1 MAGDSGARVP
11 YAGKVPG
18 SRRCAVANFAE
29 RLDLALT
36 KRGFTGAQVASALTE
51 AGIPITRAYVSQ
63 LRTGKQTNPTLQV
76 LRALASCLQVSVGWL
91 VGDDHLE
98 SGAVEDLQLRAAT
111 IGLSASGLSES
122 SLAVLRG
129 VVELARKAE
138 GLPDEPEPTS
148 DIPDA
153 AAPLSGP
160 QRRALG
166 RRLHSL
172 RLAAQLTEEQVETA
186 IGKGAAAIP
195 AIEEGRIAPAPITVE
210 RLLTVYGI
218 ASPPIR
224 EYVLSLA
231 RGERQAAWYDAQSI
245 PVWLAT
251 TYALEQRA
259 TLIRTFHTQ
268 FVPPL
273 LQTEDYA
280 RAAITAAGPATLGQL
295 TVEEALALVLARQE
309 AVARDTGIVVWAVI
323 DESVLM
329 RSIVGGHVQLRQLE
343 TLLQHAKRP
352 NVSLH
357 VVPMEDPAYVPRTG
371 PFTLWRFA
379 EAFEPDIACRH
390 GIEGDE
396 LITETGAVEAYHQAF
411 TKLSVTTTTRE
422 ETIEVLNYHRERLS
436 RSLGK

>member
-1 MAGDSGARVP
+1 
-11 YAGKVPG
+11 
-18 SRRCAVANFAE
+18 VANFAE

-36 KRGFTGAQVASALTE
+36 KRGFTGAQVASTLTE

-91 VGDDHLE
+91 VGDDQLE
-98 SGAVEDLQLRAAT
+98 SGTVEDLQLRAAT

-129 VVELARKAE
+129 VVELARRAE
-138 GLPDEPEPTS
+138 GLPEEPEPTS

-153 AAPLSGP
+153 VAPLSGS

-166 RRLHSL
+166 KRLHGL
-172 RLAAQLTEEQVETA
+172 RLAAQFSVEQVETA
-186 IGKGAAAIP
+186 MGRGAAAVP
-195 AIEEGRIAPAPITVE
+195 AIEEGRLAPAPITVE
-210 RLLTVYGI
+210 RLLTVYGV
-218 ASPPIR
+218 AAPPIR

-231 RGERQAAWYDAQSI
+231 RGEREAAWYDAHSV

-259 TLIRTFHTQ
+259 TVIRTYHTQ

-273 LQTEDYA
+273 LQTEEYA
-280 RAAITAAGPATLGQL
+280 RAAIAVAGPATLGQQ
-295 TVEEALALVLARQE
+295 TVEEALALVMARQE
-309 AVARDTGIVVWAVI
+309 AVARDGGIVVWAVI
-323 DESVLM
+323 DESVLL
-329 RSIVGGHVQLRQLE
+329 RSIVGQHVQLRQLDM
-343 TLLQHAKRP
+343 LIDHAKRP

-357 VVPMEDPAYVPRTG
+357 VVPMDDPAYVPRTG

-379 EAFEPDIACRH
+379 EAFEPDIACAH
-390 GIEGDE
+390 GIESEE
-396 LITETGAVEAYHQAF
+396 LITETAAVEAYHQAF
-411 TKLSVTTTTRE
+411 TKLSVTTTTRD
-422 ETIEVLNYHRERLS
+422 ETFEVLNFHRERLS

>member
-1 MAGDSGARVP
+1 M
-11 YAGKVPG
+11 
-18 SRRCAVANFAE
+18 ANFAE

-91 VGDDHLE
+91 VGDDYLE
-98 SGAVEDLQLRAAT
+98 SGAVEDLQLRAAA
-111 IGLSASGLSES
+111 IGLGASELSES
-122 SLAVLRG
+122 SLTLLRG
-129 VVELARKAE
+129 VVELARRAE
-138 GLPDEPEPTS
+138 GLPDEPEPPAS
-148 DIPDA
+148 PDIPEA

-166 RRLHSL
+166 KRLHGL
-172 RLAAQLTEEQVETA
+172 RLAADLSVQQVETA

-195 AIEEGRIAPAPITVE
+195 AIEEGRIAPAPITAE
-210 RLLTVYGI
+210 RLLALYGVT
-218 ASPPIR
+218 APPIR

-231 RGERQAAWYDAQSI
+231 RGEREAAWYDAQSV

-259 TLIRTFHTQ
+259 TVIRTYHPQ

-273 LQTEDYA
+273 LQTEEYA
-280 RAAITAAGPATLGQL
+280 KAAVTVAGPATLGQQ

-309 AVARDTGIVVWAVI
+309 AVARDSGIVVWAVI
-323 DESVLM
+323 DESVLT
-329 RSIVGGHVQLRQLE
+329 RSIVGPHVQLRQIDQLIE
-343 TLLQHAKRP
+343 HAKRP

-357 VVPMEDPAYVPRTG
+357 VVPAEDPVYVPRTG

-379 EAFEPDIACRH
+379 EAFEADIACAH
-390 GIEGDE
+390 GIESDE
-396 LITETGAVEAYHQAF
+396 LITDTAAVEAYHQAF

-422 ETIEVLNYHRERLS
+422 ETFEVLNFHRERLS

>member
-1 MAGDSGARVP
+1 M
-11 YAGKVPG
+11 
-18 SRRCAVANFAE
+18 ANFAE

-91 VGDDHLE
+91 VGDDYLE
-98 SGAVEDLQLRAAT
+98 SGAVEDLQLRAAGV
-111 IGLSASGLSES
+111 GLAASGLSEG
-122 SLAVLRG
+122 SLSVLRG
-129 VVELARKAE
+129 VVELARRAE
-138 GLPDEPEPTS
+138 GLPDEPEPAGA
-148 DIPDA
+148 DIPEA

-166 RRLHSL
+166 KRLHGL
-172 RLAAQLTEEQVETA
+172 RLAAELSVEQVETA

-210 RLLTVYGI
+210 RLLTLYGI
-218 ASPPIR
+218 AAPPVR
-224 EYVLSLA
+224 DYVLALA
-231 RGERQAAWYDAQSI
+231 RGERAAAWYDAQSV

-251 TYALEQRA
+251 SYALEQRA
-259 TLIRTFHTQ
+259 TVIRTYQPQ

-273 LQTEDYA
+273 LQTEEYA
-280 RAAITAAGPATLGQL
+280 RAAITAAGPATLGQQ
-295 TVEEALALVLARQE
+295 TVDEALALVLARQE
-309 AVARDTGIVVWAVI
+309 AVAGDGAGDGALVVWAVI
-323 DESVLM
+323 DESVLA
-329 RSIVGGHVQLRQLE
+329 RSIVGPHVQLRQVDRLIE
-343 TLLQHAKRP
+343 HAKRP

-379 EAFEPDIACRH
+379 EAFEPDIACAH
-390 GIEGDE
+390 GIDSDE
-396 LITETGAVEAYHQAF
+396 LVTDTAAVEAYHQAF

-422 ETIEVLNYHRERLS
+422 ETFEVLNFHRERLS

>member
-1 MAGDSGARVP
+1 M
-11 YAGKVPG
+11 
-18 SRRCAVANFAE
+18 ANFAE

-138 GLPDEPEPTS
+138 GLPDEPETTS
-148 DIPDA
+148 EIPDA
-153 AAPLSGP
+153 AGPLRGP

-166 RRLHSL
+166 RRLHGL
-172 RLAAQLTEEQVETA
+172 RLAAQLSEEQVETA

-231 RGERQAAWYDAQSI
+231 RGEREAAWYDAPSI

-280 RAAITAAGPATLGQL
+280 RAAIAAAGPATLGQL
-295 TVEEALALVLARQE
+295 TVDEALALVMARQE
-309 AVARDTGIVVWAVI
+309 ALARDAGIVVWAVI

-329 RSIVGGHVQLRQLE
+329 RTIVGGHVQLRQLE
-343 TLLQHAKRP
+343 TLLEHAKRP

-379 EAFEPDIACRH
+379 EAFEPDIACAH

-396 LITETGAVEAYHQAF
+396 LVTDTGAVEAYHQAF

-422 ETIEVLNYHRERLS
+422 ETVEVLNCHRERLS
-436 RSLGK
+436 RALGK

>member
-1 MAGDSGARVP
+1 M
-11 YAGKVPG
+11 
-18 SRRCAVANFAE
+18 ANFAE

-91 VGDDHLE
+91 VGDDYLE
-98 SGAVEDLQLRAAT
+98 SGAVEDLQLRAAA
-111 IGLSASGLSES
+111 IGLGTSELSES
-122 SLAVLRG
+122 SLTLLRG
-129 VVELARKAE
+129 VVELARRAE
-138 GLPDEPEPTS
+138 GLPDEPEPPAS
-148 DIPDA
+148 PDIPEA

-166 RRLHSL
+166 KRLHGL
-172 RLAAQLTEEQVETA
+172 RLAADLSVQQVETA

-195 AIEEGRIAPAPITVE
+195 AIEEGRIAPAPITAE
-210 RLLTVYGI
+210 RLLALYGVT
-218 ASPPIR
+218 APPIR

-231 RGERQAAWYDAQSI
+231 RGEREAAWYDAQSV

-259 TLIRTFHTQ
+259 TVIRTYHPQ

-273 LQTEDYA
+273 LQTEEYA
-280 RAAITAAGPATLGQL
+280 KAAVTVAGPATLGQQ

-309 AVARDTGIVVWAVI
+309 AVARDSGIVVWAVI
-323 DESVLM
+323 DESVLT
-329 RSIVGGHVQLRQLE
+329 RSIVGPHVQLRQIDQLIE
-343 TLLQHAKRP
+343 HAKRP

-357 VVPMEDPAYVPRTG
+357 VVPTEDPVYVPRTG

-379 EAFEPDIACRH
+379 EAFEADIACAH
-390 GIEGDE
+390 GIESDE
-396 LITETGAVEAYHQAF
+396 LITDTAAVEAYHQAF

-422 ETIEVLNYHRERLS
+422 ETFEVLNLHRERLS

>member
-1 MAGDSGARVP
+1 M
-11 YAGKVPG
+11 
-18 SRRCAVANFAE
+18 ANFAE

-91 VGDDHLE
+91 VGDDYLE
-98 SGAVEDLQLRAAT
+98 SGAVEDLQLRAAA
-111 IGLSASGLSES
+111 IGLGASELSES
-122 SLAVLRG
+122 SLTLLRG
-129 VVELARKAE
+129 VVELARRAE
-138 GLPDEPEPTS
+138 GLPDEPAPPS
-148 DIPDA
+148 SPDIPEA

-166 RRLHSL
+166 KRLHGL
-172 RLAAQLTEEQVETA
+172 RLAAELSVEQVETA
-186 IGKGAAAIP
+186 VGKGAAAIP
-195 AIEEGRIAPAPITVE
+195 AIEEGRIAPAPITAE
-210 RLLTVYGI
+210 RLLTLYGVT
-218 ASPPIR
+218 APPIR

-231 RGERQAAWYDAQSI
+231 RGEREAAWYDAQSV

-259 TLIRTFHTQ
+259 TVIRTYHPQ

-273 LQTEDYA
+273 LQTEEYA
-280 RAAITAAGPATLGQL
+280 RAAVTVAGPATLGQQ
-295 TVEEALALVLARQE
+295 TVDEALALVLARQE
-309 AVARDTGIVVWAVI
+309 AVARDSGIVVWAVV
-323 DESVLM
+323 DESVLT
-329 RSIVGGHVQLRQLE
+329 RSIVGPHVQLRQIDQLIE
-343 TLLQHAKRP
+343 HAKRP
-352 NVSLH
+352 NISLH
-357 VVPMEDPAYVPRTG
+357 VVPTDDPVYVPRTG

-379 EAFEPDIACRH
+379 EAFEADIACAH
-390 GIEGDE
+390 GIESDE
-396 LITETGAVEAYHQAF
+396 LITDTAAVEAYHQAF

-422 ETIEVLNYHRERLS
+422 ETFEVLNFHRERLS

>member
-1 MAGDSGARVP
+1 M
-11 YAGKVPG
+11 
-18 SRRCAVANFAE
+18 ANFAE

-91 VGDDHLE
+91 VGDDYLE
-98 SGAVEDLQLRAAT
+98 SGAVEDLQLRAAA
-111 IGLSASGLSES
+111 IGLGASELSES
-122 SLAVLRG
+122 SLTLLRG
-129 VVELARKAE
+129 VVELARRAE
-138 GLPDEPEPTS
+138 GLPDEPEPPS
-148 DIPDA
+148 SPDIPEA

-166 RRLHSL
+166 KRLHGL
-172 RLAAQLTEEQVETA
+172 RLAADLSVEQVETA

-195 AIEEGRIAPAPITVE
+195 AIEEGRIAPAPITAE
-210 RLLTVYGI
+210 RLLALYGVT
-218 ASPPIR
+218 APPIR

-231 RGERQAAWYDAQSI
+231 RGEREAAWYDAQSV

-259 TLIRTFHTQ
+259 TVIRTYHPQ

-273 LQTEDYA
+273 LQTEEYA
-280 RAAITAAGPATLGQL
+280 RAAVTVAGPATLGQQ
-295 TVEEALALVLARQE
+295 TVDEALALVLARQE
-309 AVARDTGIVVWAVI
+309 AVARDSGIVVWAVV
-323 DESVLM
+323 DESVLT
-329 RSIVGGHVQLRQLE
+329 RSIVGPHVQLRQIDQLIE
-343 TLLQHAKRP
+343 HAKRP

-357 VVPMEDPAYVPRTG
+357 VVPTDDPVYVPRTG

-379 EAFEPDIACRH
+379 EAFEADIACAH
-390 GIEGDE
+390 GIESDE
-396 LITETGAVEAYHQAF
+396 LITDTAMVEAYHQAF

-422 ETIEVLNYHRERLS
+422 ETFEVLNFHRERLS

>member
-1 MAGDSGARVP
+1 M
-11 YAGKVPG
+11 
-18 SRRCAVANFAE
+18 ANFAE

-76 LRALASCLQVSVGWL
+76 LRALATCLQVSVGWL
-91 VGDDHLE
+91 VGDDFLE
-98 SGAVEDLQLRAAT
+98 SGSVEDLQLRAAT
-111 IGLSASGLSES
+111 IGLSASGLSEG

-138 GLPDEPEPTS
+138 GLPEEPEPTS
-148 DIPDA
+148 DIPEA
-153 AAPLSGP
+153 VAPLSGP

-166 RRLHSL
+166 KRLHGL
-172 RLAAQLTEEQVETA
+172 RLTAGLSVEQVETA
-186 IGKGAAAIP
+186 VGKGAAAIP

-210 RLLTVYGI
+210 RLLTVYGV
-218 ASPPIR
+218 SVPPIR
-224 EYVLSLA
+224 EYVLALA
-231 RGERQAAWYDAQSI
+231 RGEREAAWYDAQSV

-251 TYALEQRA
+251 GYALEQRA
-259 TLIRTFHTQ
+259 TVIRTYHSQ

-273 LQTEDYA
+273 LQTEEYA
-280 RAAITAAGPATLGQL
+280 RAAITVAGPATLGQQ

-309 AVARDTGIVVWAVI
+309 AVARDSGVVVWAVI
-323 DESVLM
+323 DESVLT
-329 RSIVGGHVQLRQLE
+329 RSIVGLHVQLRQLE
-343 TLLQHAKRP
+343 VLIEHAKRP

-379 EAFEPDIACRH
+379 EAFEPDVACAH
-390 GIEGDE
+390 GIESDT
-396 LITETGAVEAYHQAF
+396 LLTDSAAVEAYHQAF
-411 TKLSVTTTTRE
+411 TKLSVTTTTRD
-422 ETIEVLNYHRERLS
+422 ETFEMLNHHRERLS

>member
-1 MAGDSGARVP
+1 M
-11 YAGKVPG
+11 
-18 SRRCAVANFAE
+18 ANFAE

-111 IGLSASGLSES
+111 LGLSAAGLSES
-122 SLAVLRG
+122 SLTVLRG

-138 GLPDEPEPTS
+138 GLPDDEPEPIA

-153 AAPLSGP
+153 ATPLSGP

-166 RRLHSL
+166 RRLHGL
-172 RLAAQLTEEQVETA
+172 RMAAGMSVEQVETA
-186 IGKGAAAIP
+186 IGRGAAAIP

-210 RLLTVYGI
+210 RLLTLFGV
-218 ASPPIR
+218 AAPPIR

-231 RGERQAAWYDAQSI
+231 RGEREAAWYDAPSI
-245 PVWLAT
+245 PVWLAAAF
-251 TYALEQRA
+251 ALEQRA
-259 TLIRTFHTQ
+259 TLIRTFHPQ

-273 LQTEDYA
+273 LQTEEYA
-280 RAAITAAGPATLGQL
+280 RAAITAAGPATLGQP
-295 TVEEALALVLARQE
+295 TVDEALALVMARQE
-309 AVARDTGIVVWAVI
+309 ALSRDSGIVVWAVI
-323 DESVLM
+323 DESVLT
-329 RSIVGGHVQLRQLE
+329 RSIVGRHVQLRQLE
-343 TLLQHAKRP
+343 MLMDHAKRP

-357 VVPMEDPAYVPRTG
+357 VVPMDDPAYVPRTG

-379 EAFEPDIACRH
+379 EAFESDIACAH
-390 GIEGDE
+390 GIERDE
-396 LITETGAVEAYHQAF
+396 LITDTAAVEAYHQAF

-422 ETIEVLNYHRERLS
+422 ETVEMLNFHLERLS

>member
-1 MAGDSGARVP
+1 M
-11 YAGKVPG
+11 
-18 SRRCAVANFAE
+18 ANFAE

-76 LRALASCLQVSVGWL
+76 LRALATCLQVSVGWL
-91 VGDDHLE
+91 VGDDFLE
-98 SGAVEDLQLRAAT
+98 SGSVEDLQLRAAT
-111 IGLSASGLSES
+111 IGLSASGLSEG

-148 DIPDA
+148 DIPEA
-153 AAPLSGP
+153 VAPLSGP

-166 RRLHSL
+166 KRLHGL
-172 RLAAQLTEEQVETA
+172 RLTAGLSVEQVETA
-186 IGKGAAAIP
+186 VGKGAAAIP

-210 RLLTVYGI
+210 RLLTVYGV
-218 ASPPIR
+218 SVPPIR
-224 EYVLSLA
+224 EYVLALA
-231 RGERQAAWYDAQSI
+231 RGEREAAWYDAQSV

-251 TYALEQRA
+251 GYALEQRA
-259 TLIRTFHTQ
+259 TVIRTYHSQ

-273 LQTEDYA
+273 LQTEEYA
-280 RAAITAAGPATLGQL
+280 RAAITVAGPATLGQQ

-309 AVARDTGIVVWAVI
+309 AVARDSGVVVWAVI
-323 DESVLM
+323 DESVLT
-329 RSIVGGHVQLRQLE
+329 RSIVGLHVQLRQLE
-343 TLLQHAKRP
+343 VLIEHAKRP

-379 EAFEPDIACRH
+379 EAFEPDVACAH
-390 GIEGDE
+390 GIESDT
-396 LITETGAVEAYHQAF
+396 LLTDSAAVEAYHQAF
-411 TKLSVTTTTRE
+411 TKLSVTTTTRD
-422 ETIEVLNYHRERLS
+422 ETFEMLNHHRERLS

>member
-1 MAGDSGARVP
+1 M
-11 YAGKVPG
+11 
-18 SRRCAVANFAE
+18 ANFAE

-36 KRGFTGAQVASALTE
+36 KRGFTGAQLASALTE

-91 VGDDHLE
+91 VGDDYLE
-98 SGAVEDLQLRAAT
+98 SGSVEDLQLRAAT

-122 SLAVLRG
+122 SLEVLRG

-138 GLPDEPEPTS
+138 GLPDEPEPAA
-148 DIPDA
+148 DIPEA
-153 AAPLSGP
+153 ATPLSGS

-166 RRLHSL
+166 ERLHGL
-172 RLAAQLTEEQVETA
+172 RQSAQLSVEQVETA
-186 IGKGAAAIP
+186 IGRGAAAIP

-218 ASPPIR
+218 TSPPIR

-231 RGERQAAWYDAQSI
+231 RGEREAAWYDIESV

-259 TLIRTFHTQ
+259 TVIRTFHTQ
-268 FVPPL
+268 FIPPL
-273 LQTEDYA
+273 LQTEEYA
-280 RAAITAAGPATLGQL
+280 RAAITVSGPAILGQP
-295 TVEEALALVLARQE
+295 TVDDALALVQARQE
-309 AVARDTGIVVWAVI
+309 ALAADSTVVLWAVI
-323 DESVLM
+323 DESVLT
-329 RSIVGGHVQLRQLE
+329 RSIVGAHVQLRQLDRLVE
-343 TLLQHAKRP
+343 HAKRP

-357 VVPMEDPAYVPRTG
+357 ILPMDDPAYVPRTG
-371 PFTLWRFA
+371 PFTLWRFV
-379 EAFEPDIACRH
+379 EAFEPDIACAH
-390 GIEGDE
+390 GIESDE
-396 LITETGAVEAYHQAF
+396 LITDTTAVEAYHQAF
-411 TKLSVTTTTRE
+411 TKLSVTTSTRE
-422 ETIEVLNYHRERLS
+422 ETSEVLNFHRERLS

>member
-1 MAGDSGARVP
+1 M
-11 YAGKVPG
+11 
-18 SRRCAVANFAE
+18 ANFAE

-91 VGDDHLE
+91 VGDDYLE
-98 SGAVEDLQLRAAT
+98 SGSVEDLQLRAAT

-129 VVELARKAE
+129 VVEMARKAE

-148 DIPDA
+148 EIPEA
-153 AAPLSGP
+153 VAPLSGP

-166 RRLHSL
+166 KRLHGL
-172 RLAAQLTEEQVETA
+172 RVSARLSVEQVETA

-210 RLLTVYGI
+210 RLLTVYGV

-231 RGERQAAWYDAQSI
+231 RGEREAAWYDAQSV

-251 TYALEQRA
+251 GYALEQRA
-259 TLIRTFHTQ
+259 TVIRSYHPQ

-273 LQTEDYA
+273 LQTEEYA
-280 RAAITAAGPATLGQL
+280 RAALTVAGPATLGQQ
-295 TVEEALALVLARQE
+295 TVDEALALVMARQE
-309 AVARDTGIVVWAVI
+309 ALPRDNGLVLWAVI
-323 DESVLM
+323 DESVLT
-329 RSIVGGHVQLRQLE
+329 RSIVGQHVQLRQLE
-343 TLLQHAKRP
+343 VLLEHAKRP

-357 VVPMEDPAYVPRTG
+357 VVPTDDPVYVPRTG
-371 PFTLWRFA
+371 PFTIWRFA
-379 EAFEPDIACRH
+379 EAFEPDVACAH
-390 GIEGDE
+390 GIESDRLTGDAAE
-396 LITETGAVEAYHQAF
+396 VEVYHQAF

-422 ETIEVLNYHRERLS
+422 ETFEVLNQHRERLS
-436 RSLGK
+436 RSFGK

>member
-1 MAGDSGARVP
+1 M
-11 YAGKVPG
+11 
-18 SRRCAVANFAE
+18 ANFAE

-91 VGDDHLE
+91 VGDDYLE
-98 SGAVEDLQLRAAT
+98 SGAVEDLQLRAAA
-111 IGLSASGLSES
+111 IGLGTSELSES
-122 SLAVLRG
+122 SLTLLRG
-129 VVELARKAE
+129 VVELARRAE
-138 GLPDEPEPTS
+138 GLPDEPEPPAS
-148 DIPDA
+148 PDIPEA

-166 RRLHSL
+166 KRLHGL
-172 RLAAQLTEEQVETA
+172 RLAADLSVQQVETA

-195 AIEEGRIAPAPITVE
+195 AIEEGRIAPAPITAE
-210 RLLTVYGI
+210 RLLALYGVT
-218 ASPPIR
+218 APPIR

-231 RGERQAAWYDAQSI
+231 RGEREAAWYDAQSV

-259 TLIRTFHTQ
+259 TVIRTYHPQ

-273 LQTEDYA
+273 LQTEEYA
-280 RAAITAAGPATLGQL
+280 KAAVTVAGPATLGQQ

-309 AVARDTGIVVWAVI
+309 AVARDSGIVVWAVI
-323 DESVLM
+323 DESVLT
-329 RSIVGGHVQLRQLE
+329 RSIVGPHVQLRQIDQLIE
-343 TLLQHAKRP
+343 HAKRP

-357 VVPMEDPAYVPRTG
+357 VVPAEDPVYVPRTG

-379 EAFEPDIACRH
+379 EAFEADIACAH
-390 GIEGDE
+390 GIESDE
-396 LITETGAVEAYHQAF
+396 LITDTAAVEAYHQAF

-422 ETIEVLNYHRERLS
+422 ETFEVLNLHRERLS

>member
-1 MAGDSGARVP
+1 M
-11 YAGKVPG
+11 
-18 SRRCAVANFAE
+18 ANFAE

-91 VGDDHLE
+91 VGDDYLE
-98 SGAVEDLQLRAAT
+98 SGAVEDLQLRAAA
-111 IGLSASGLSES
+111 IGLGTSELSES
-122 SLAVLRG
+122 SLTLLRG
-129 VVELARKAE
+129 VVELARRAE
-138 GLPDEPEPTS
+138 GLPDEPEPPS
-148 DIPDA
+148 SPDIPEA
-153 AAPLSGP
+153 AAPLSGT

-166 RRLHSL
+166 RRLHGL
-172 RLAAQLTEEQVETA
+172 RLAADLSVAQVETA

-195 AIEEGRIAPAPITVE
+195 AIEEGRIAPAPITAE
-210 RLLTVYGI
+210 RLLALYGVT
-218 ASPPIR
+218 APPIR

-231 RGERQAAWYDAQSI
+231 RGEREAAWYDAQSV

-259 TLIRTFHTQ
+259 TVIRTYHPQ

-273 LQTEDYA
+273 LQTEEYA
-280 RAAITAAGPATLGQL
+280 RAAVTVTGPATLGQQ
-295 TVEEALALVLARQE
+295 TVDEALALVLARQE
-309 AVARDTGIVVWAVI
+309 AVARDSGIVVWAVI
-323 DESVLM
+323 DESVLT
-329 RSIVGGHVQLRQLE
+329 RSIVGPHVQLRQIDQLIE
-343 TLLQHAKRP
+343 HAKRP

-357 VVPMEDPAYVPRTG
+357 VLPTDDPVYVPRTG

-379 EAFEPDIACRH
+379 EAFEADIACAH
-390 GIEGDE
+390 GIESDE
-396 LITETGAVEAYHQAF
+396 LITDTAAVEAYHQAF

-422 ETIEVLNYHRERLS
+422 ETFEVLNFHRERLS

>member
-1 MAGDSGARVP
+1 M
-11 YAGKVPG
+11 
-18 SRRCAVANFAE
+18 ANFAE

-91 VGDDHLE
+91 VGDDYLE
-98 SGAVEDLQLRAAT
+98 SGAVEDLQLRAAA
-111 IGLSASGLSES
+111 IGLGASELSES
-122 SLAVLRG
+122 SLTLLRG
-129 VVELARKAE
+129 VVELARRAE
-138 GLPDEPEPTS
+138 GLPDEPEPPS
-148 DIPDA
+148 SPDIPEA

-166 RRLHSL
+166 KRLHGL
-172 RLAAQLTEEQVETA
+172 RLAADLSVEQVETA

-195 AIEEGRIAPAPITVE
+195 AIEEGRIAPAPITAE
-210 RLLTVYGI
+210 RLLALYGVT
-218 ASPPIR
+218 APPIR

-231 RGERQAAWYDAQSI
+231 RGEREAAWYDAQSV

-259 TLIRTFHTQ
+259 TVIRTYHPQ

-273 LQTEDYA
+273 LQTEEYA
-280 RAAITAAGPATLGQL
+280 RAAVTVAGPATLGQQ
-295 TVEEALALVLARQE
+295 TVDEALALVLARQE
-309 AVARDTGIVVWAVI
+309 AVARDSGIVVWAVI
-323 DESVLM
+323 DESVLT
-329 RSIVGGHVQLRQLE
+329 RSIVGPHVQLRQIDQLIE
-343 TLLQHAKRP
+343 HAKRP

-357 VVPMEDPAYVPRTG
+357 VVPTEDPVYVPRTG

-379 EAFEPDIACRH
+379 EAFEADIACAH
-390 GIEGDE
+390 GIESDE
-396 LITETGAVEAYHQAF
+396 LITDTAAVEAYHQAF

-422 ETIEVLNYHRERLS
+422 ETFEVLNFQRERLS

>member
-1 MAGDSGARVP
+1 M
-11 YAGKVPG
+11 
-18 SRRCAVANFAE
+18 ANFAE

-91 VGDDHLE
+91 VGDDYLE
-98 SGAVEDLQLRAAT
+98 SGAVEDLQLRAAA
-111 IGLSASGLSES
+111 IGLGTSELSES
-122 SLAVLRG
+122 SLTLLRG
-129 VVELARKAE
+129 VVELARRAE
-138 GLPDEPEPTS
+138 GLPDEPEPPS
-148 DIPDA
+148 SPDIPEA

-166 RRLHSL
+166 RRLHGL
-172 RLAAQLTEEQVETA
+172 RLAADLSVAQVETA

-195 AIEEGRIAPAPITVE
+195 AIEEGRIAPAPITAE
-210 RLLTVYGI
+210 RLLALYGVT
-218 ASPPIR
+218 APPIR

-231 RGERQAAWYDAQSI
+231 RGEREAAWYDAQSV

-259 TLIRTFHTQ
+259 TVIRTYHPQ

-273 LQTEDYA
+273 LQTEEYA
-280 RAAITAAGPATLGQL
+280 RAAVTVTGPATLGQQ
-295 TVEEALALVLARQE
+295 TVDEALALVLARQE
-309 AVARDTGIVVWAVI
+309 AVARDSGIVVWAVI
-323 DESVLM
+323 DESVLT
-329 RSIVGGHVQLRQLE
+329 RSIVGPHVQLRQIDQLIE
-343 TLLQHAKRP
+343 HAKRP

-357 VVPMEDPAYVPRTG
+357 VLPTDDPVYVPRTG

-379 EAFEPDIACRH
+379 EAFEADIACVH
-390 GIEGDE
+390 GIESDE
-396 LITETGAVEAYHQAF
+396 LITDTAAVEAYHQAF

-422 ETIEVLNYHRERLS
+422 ETFEVLNFHRERLS

>member
-1 MAGDSGARVP
+1 M
-11 YAGKVPG
+11 
-18 SRRCAVANFAE
+18 ANFAE

-91 VGDDHLE
+91 VGDDYLE
-98 SGAVEDLQLRAAT
+98 SGAVEDLQLRAAA
-111 IGLSASGLSES
+111 IGLGTSELSES
-122 SLAVLRG
+122 SLTLLRG
-129 VVELARKAE
+129 VVELARRAE
-138 GLPDEPEPTS
+138 GLPDEPEPPAS
-148 DIPDA
+148 PDIPEA

-166 RRLHSL
+166 KRLHGL
-172 RLAAQLTEEQVETA
+172 RLAADLSVQQVETA

-195 AIEEGRIAPAPITVE
+195 AIEEGRIAPAPITAE
-210 RLLTVYGI
+210 RLLALYGVT
-218 ASPPIR
+218 APPIR

-231 RGERQAAWYDAQSI
+231 RGEREAAWYDAQSV

-259 TLIRTFHTQ
+259 TVIRTYHPQ

-273 LQTEDYA
+273 LQTEEYA
-280 RAAITAAGPATLGQL
+280 KAAVTVAGPATLGQQ

-309 AVARDTGIVVWAVI
+309 AVARDSGIVMWAVI
-323 DESVLM
+323 DESVLT
-329 RSIVGGHVQLRQLE
+329 RSIVGPHVQLRQIDQLIE
-343 TLLQHAKRP
+343 HAKRP

-357 VVPMEDPAYVPRTG
+357 VVPAEDPVYVPRTG

-379 EAFEPDIACRH
+379 EAFEADIACAH
-390 GIEGDE
+390 GIESDE
-396 LITETGAVEAYHQAF
+396 LITDTAAVEAYHQAF

-422 ETIEVLNYHRERLS
+422 ETFEVLNLHRERLS

>member
-1 MAGDSGARVP
+1 M
-11 YAGKVPG
+11 
-18 SRRCAVANFAE
+18 ANFAE

-91 VGDDHLE
+91 VGDEFLE
-98 SGAVEDLQLRAAT
+98 SGAVEDLQLRAAA
-111 IGLSASGLSES
+111 IGLNASGLSES
-122 SLAVLRG
+122 SLTVLRG

-138 GLPDEPEPTS
+138 GLPEEPETTSS

-166 RRLHSL
+166 KRLHGL
-172 RLAAQLTEEQVETA
+172 RLAAGLSAEQVETA
-186 IGKGAAAIP
+186 IGKGTAAIP
-195 AIEEGRIAPAPITVE
+195 AVEEGRLAPAPITVE
-210 RLLTVYGI
+210 RLLTLYGVV
-218 ASPPIR
+218 APPIR

-231 RGERQAAWYDAQSI
+231 RGEREAAWYDAHSV
-245 PVWLAT
+245 PVWLAAA
-251 TYALEQRA
+251 YALEQRA
-259 TLIRTFHTQ
+259 TVIRTYHPQ

-273 LQTEDYA
+273 LQTEEYA
-280 RAAITAAGPATLGQL
+280 RAAITAAGPATLGQH
-295 TVEEALALVLARQE
+295 TVDEALALVLARQE
-309 AVARDTGIVVWAVI
+309 AVARDSGIVVWAVI
-323 DESVLM
+323 DESVLV
-329 RSIVGGHVQLRQLE
+329 RSIVGPHVQLRQVE
-343 TLLQHAKRP
+343 QLLDHAKRP
-352 NVSLH
+352 NISLH

-379 EAFEPDIACRH
+379 EAFEPDIACAH
-390 GIEGDE
+390 GIESDE
-396 LITETGAVEAYHQAF
+396 LVTDTAAVEAYHQAF

-422 ETIEVLNYHRERLS
+422 ETFEVLNFHRERLS

>member
-1 MAGDSGARVP
+1 M
-11 YAGKVPG
+11 
-18 SRRCAVANFAE
+18 ANFAE

-91 VGDDHLE
+91 VGDDYVE
-98 SGAVEDLQLRAAT
+98 SGAVEDLQLRAAAV
-111 IGLSASGLSES
+111 GLGASGLSES

-138 GLPDEPEPTS
+138 GLPDEAGSTSS
-148 DIPDA
+148 DIPEA

-166 RRLHSL
+166 KRLHGL
-172 RLAAQLTEEQVETA
+172 RLAADLSTQQVETA

-210 RLLTVYGI
+210 RLLTLYGV
-218 ASPPIR
+218 AAPPIR

-231 RGERQAAWYDAQSI
+231 RGEREAAWYDALSV

-251 TYALEQRA
+251 AYALEQRA
-259 TLIRTFHTQ
+259 TVIRTYQPQ
-268 FVPPL
+268 FVPSL
-273 LQTEDYA
+273 LQTEEYA
-280 RAAITAAGPATLGQL
+280 RAAVTAAGPATLGQQ
-295 TVEEALALVLARQE
+295 TVDEALALVLARQE
-309 AVARDTGIVVWAVI
+309 AVARDGGIVVWAVI
-323 DESVLM
+323 DESVLT
-329 RSIVGGHVQLRQLE
+329 RSIVGPHVQLRQIE
-343 TLLQHAKRP
+343 QLLDHAKRP

-379 EAFEPDIACRH
+379 EAFEPDIACAH
-390 GIEGDE
+390 GIESDE
-396 LITETGAVEAYHQAF
+396 IVTDTAAVEAYHQAF

-422 ETIEVLNYHRERLS
+422 ETFEVLNFHRERLS

>member
-1 MAGDSGARVP
+1 M
-11 YAGKVPG
+11 
-18 SRRCAVANFAE
+18 ANFAE

-91 VGDDHLE
+91 VGDEYLE
-98 SGAVEDLQLRAAT
+98 SGAVEDLQLRAAA
-111 IGLSASGLSES
+111 IGLNASGLSES
-122 SLAVLRG
+122 SLTVLRG

-138 GLPDEPEPTS
+138 GLPEEPETIPS

-166 RRLHSL
+166 KRLHAL
-172 RLAAQLTEEQVETA
+172 RLAAGLSVEQVETA
-186 IGKGAAAIP
+186 IGKGTAAIP
-195 AIEEGRIAPAPITVE
+195 AVEEGRIAPAPITVE
-210 RLLTVYGI
+210 RLLTLYGVV
-218 ASPPIR
+218 APPIR

-231 RGERQAAWYDAQSI
+231 RGEREAAWYDAHSV
-245 PVWLAT
+245 PVWLAAA
-251 TYALEQRA
+251 YALEQRA
-259 TLIRTFHTQ
+259 TVIRTYHPQ

-273 LQTEDYA
+273 LQTEEYA
-280 RAAITAAGPATLGQL
+280 RAAITAAGPATLGQH
-295 TVEEALALVLARQE
+295 TVDEALALVLARQE
-309 AVARDTGIVVWAVI
+309 AVARDSGIVVWAVI
-323 DESVLM
+323 DESVLA
-329 RSIVGGHVQLRQLE
+329 RSIVGPHVQLRQVE
-343 TLLQHAKRP
+343 QLLDHAKRP
-352 NVSLH
+352 NISLH

-379 EAFEPDIACRH
+379 ETFEPDIACAH
-390 GIEGDE
+390 GIESDE
-396 LITETGAVEAYHQAF
+396 LVTDTAAVEAYHQAF

-422 ETIEVLNYHRERLS
+422 ETFEVLNFHRERLS

>member
-1 MAGDSGARVP
+1 M
-11 YAGKVPG
+11 
-18 SRRCAVANFAE
+18 ANFAE

-76 LRALASCLQVSVGWL
+76 LRALATCLQVSVGWL
-91 VGDDHLE
+91 VGDDFLE
-98 SGAVEDLQLRAAT
+98 SGSVEDLQLRAAT
-111 IGLSASGLSES
+111 IGLSASGLSEG

-138 GLPDEPEPTS
+138 GLPEEPEPTS
-148 DIPDA
+148 DIPEA
-153 AAPLSGP
+153 VAPLSGP

-166 RRLHSL
+166 KRLHGL
-172 RLAAQLTEEQVETA
+172 RLTAGLSVEQVETA
-186 IGKGAAAIP
+186 VGKGAAAIP

-210 RLLTVYGI
+210 RLLTVYGV
-218 ASPPIR
+218 SVPPIR
-224 EYVLSLA
+224 EYVLALA
-231 RGERQAAWYDAQSI
+231 RGEREAAWYDAQSV

-251 TYALEQRA
+251 GYALEQRA
-259 TLIRTFHTQ
+259 TVIRTYHSQ

-273 LQTEDYA
+273 LQTEEYA
-280 RAAITAAGPATLGQL
+280 RAAITVVGPATLGQQ

-309 AVARDTGIVVWAVI
+309 AVARDSGVVVWAVI
-323 DESVLM
+323 DESVLT
-329 RSIVGGHVQLRQLE
+329 RSIVGLHVQLRQLE
-343 TLLQHAKRP
+343 VLIEHAKRP

-379 EAFEPDIACRH
+379 EAFEPDVACAH
-390 GIEGDE
+390 GIESDT
-396 LITETGAVEAYHQAF
+396 LLTDSAAVEAYHQAF
-411 TKLSVTTTTRE
+411 TKLSVTTTTRD
-422 ETIEVLNYHRERLS
+422 ETFEMLNHHRERLS
-436 RSLGK
+436 RSLGNDLLPAWEIIYASEW

>member
-1 MAGDSGARVP
+1 M
-11 YAGKVPG
+11 
-18 SRRCAVANFAE
+18 ANFAE

-91 VGDDHLE
+91 VGDDYLE
-98 SGAVEDLQLRAAT
+98 SGAVEDLQLRAAS
-111 IGLSASGLSES
+111 IGLGASELSES
-122 SLAVLRG
+122 SLTLLRG
-129 VVELARKAE
+129 VVELARRAE
-138 GLPDEPEPTS
+138 GLPDEPEPPS
-148 DIPDA
+148 SPDIPEA

-166 RRLHSL
+166 KRLHGL
-172 RLAAQLTEEQVETA
+172 RLAAGLSVEQVETA
-186 IGKGAAAIP
+186 VGKGAAAIP
-195 AIEEGRIAPAPITVE
+195 AIEEGRIAPAPITAE
-210 RLLTVYGI
+210 RLLALYGVTV
-218 ASPPIR
+218 PPIR

-231 RGERQAAWYDAQSI
+231 RGEREAAWYDAQSV

-259 TLIRTFHTQ
+259 TVIRTYHPQ

-273 LQTEDYA
+273 LQTEEYA
-280 RAAITAAGPATLGQL
+280 RAAVTVAGPATLGQQ

-309 AVARDTGIVVWAVI
+309 SVARDSGIVVWAVI
-323 DESVLM
+323 DESVLT
-329 RSIVGGHVQLRQLE
+329 RSIVGPHAQLRQIDQLIE
-343 TLLQHAKRP
+343 HAKRP
-352 NVSLH
+352 NISLH
-357 VVPMEDPAYVPRTG
+357 VVPAEDPVYVPRTG

-379 EAFEPDIACRH
+379 EAFEADIACAH
-390 GIEGDE
+390 GIESDE
-396 LITETGAVEAYHQAF
+396 LITDTAAVEAYHQAF

-422 ETIEVLNYHRERLS
+422 ETFEVLNFHRERLS

>member
-1 MAGDSGARVP
+1 M
-11 YAGKVPG
+11 
-18 SRRCAVANFAE
+18 ANFAE

-36 KRGFTGAQVASALTE
+36 KRGFTGAQVASTLTE

-138 GLPDEPEPTS
+138 GLPEEPEPTS

-166 RRLHSL
+166 KRLHGL
-172 RLAAQLTEEQVETA
+172 RLAAQFSVEQVETA
-186 IGKGAAAIP
+186 IGRGAAAIP
-195 AIEEGRIAPAPITVE
+195 AIEEGRLAPAPITVE
-210 RLLTVYGI
+210 RLLTVYGV
-218 ASPPIR
+218 AVPPIR

-231 RGERQAAWYDAQSI
+231 RGEREAAWYDAHSV

-251 TYALEQRA
+251 AYALEQRA
-259 TLIRTFHTQ
+259 TVIRTYHTQ

-273 LQTEDYA
+273 LQTEEYA
-280 RAAITAAGPATLGQL
+280 RAAIAVAGPATLGQQ
-295 TVEEALALVLARQE
+295 TVEEALALVMARQE
-309 AVARDTGIVVWAVI
+309 ALARDGGIVVWAVI
-323 DESVLM
+323 DESVLL
-329 RSIVGGHVQLRQLE
+329 RSIVGQHVQLRQLDM
-343 TLLQHAKRP
+343 LIDHAKRP

-357 VVPMEDPAYVPRTG
+357 VVPMDDPAYVPRTG

-379 EAFEPDIACRH
+379 EAFEPDIACAH
-390 GIEGDE
+390 GIESEE
-396 LITETGAVEAYHQAF
+396 LITDTAAVEAYHQAF
-411 TKLSVTTTTRE
+411 TKLSVTTTTRD
-422 ETIEVLNYHRERLS
+422 ETFEVLNFHRERIS

>member
-1 MAGDSGARVP
+1 M
-11 YAGKVPG
+11 
-18 SRRCAVANFAE
+18 ANFAE

-76 LRALASCLQVSVGWL
+76 LRALATCLQVSVGWL
-91 VGDDHLE
+91 VGDDFLE
-98 SGAVEDLQLRAAT
+98 SGSVEDLQLRAAT
-111 IGLSASGLSES
+111 IGLSASGLSEG

-138 GLPDEPEPTS
+138 GLPEEPEPTS
-148 DIPDA
+148 DIPEA
-153 AAPLSGP
+153 VAPLSGP

-166 RRLHSL
+166 KRLHGL
-172 RLAAQLTEEQVETA
+172 RLTAGLSVEQVETA
-186 IGKGAAAIP
+186 VGKGAAAIP

-210 RLLTVYGI
+210 RLLTVYGV
-218 ASPPIR
+218 SVPPIR

-231 RGERQAAWYDAQSI
+231 RGEREAAWYDAQSV

-251 TYALEQRA
+251 GYALEQRA
-259 TLIRTFHTQ
+259 TVIRTYHNQ

-273 LQTEDYA
+273 LQTEEYA
-280 RAAITAAGPATLGQL
+280 RAAITVAGPATLGQQ
-295 TVEEALALVLARQE
+295 TVDEALALVLARQE
-309 AVARDTGIVVWAVI
+309 AVARESGVVVWAVI
-323 DESVLM
+323 DESVLT
-329 RSIVGGHVQLRQLE
+329 RSIVGLHVQLRQLE
-343 TLLQHAKRP
+343 VLIEHAKRP

-379 EAFEPDIACRH
+379 EAFEPDVACAH
-390 GIEGDE
+390 GIESDT
-396 LITETGAVEAYHQAF
+396 LHTDSAAVEAYHQAF
-411 TKLSVTTTTRE
+411 TKLSVTTTTRD
-422 ETIEVLNYHRERLS
+422 ETFEMLNHHRERLS